1 MVNIGQ
7 CFYNSV
13 LMSEINFDA
22 IRQSVL
28 LRLERGL
35 SPKLLYHGIEHT
47 RDDVLPAAIRLGEL
61 AELVEE
67 ELLILKTAAL
77 YHDIG
82 YLESYSNHEMIG
94 TRIASEELPELG
106 YSPYQVQKIADLI
119 MATRMPQAPRNL
131 LEMLMCDADL
141 DSLGREDFFITSH
154 RLRLELKGMGLETT
168 LREWYTRQLKFL
180 QGQAYWTEFARA
192 LRDSGKQ
199 KTIDDLKGLLDTPP
213 AP

>member
-1 MVNIGQ
+1 MGDV
-7 CFYNSV
+7 
-13 LMSEINFDA
+13 NFDP
-22 IRQSVL
+22 IRQTVL
-28 LRLERGL
+28 LRLEHGL

-61 AELVEE
+61 AQLSEE
-67 ELLILKTAAL
+67 DMLILKTAAL

-94 TRIASEELPELG
+94 ARIASEELPELG
-106 YSPYQVQKIADLI
+106 YGPHQVQKIADLI
-119 MATRMPQAPRNL
+119 MATRMPQSPRTL

-154 RLRLELKGMGLETT
+154 RLRLELRGMGLETT

-180 QGQAYWTEFARA
+180 QGQTYWTEYARA
-192 LRDSGKQ
+192 LRDAGKQ
-199 KTIDDLKGLLDTPP
+199 KTIEDLKTVLDFPLP
-213 AP
+213 SP